1 MKKIIALLL
10 VFFAVSSIMAQPGH
24 KSSKSPAHRSHQ
36 HEQRCSM
43 QFSAVHN
50 EDFAV
55 YVDGDRVVERA
66 VRGVLRFD
74 IVRGQHEIV
83 VHTTRPADKVAA
95 FVFEAQEPNTAFE
108 VSYNGRNHRLEVSL
122 RTPRGTEIVN
132 GLAVVPQARPATPG
146 VALPDVPSSGEMHA
160 ITERIRKESFE
171 DDRVQMAKDQV
182 AMRWFTAA
190 QIIQLANTLTF
201 ENNRLEFLMFAYD
214 FCVDHEH
221 YNAAEDVLKFQ
232 SNRNSLREF
241 LRSKY

>member
-1 MKKIIALLL
+1 MKKIIVLLL
-10 VFFAVSSIMAQPGH
+10 VFFFFFSIMAQPGH
-24 KSSKSPAHRSHQ
+24 KSSKSPAPRSHQ

-43 QFSAVHN
+43 HFSAVHN

-132 GLAVVPQARPATPG
+132 GLAATPG

-214 FCVDHEH
+214 FCVDPEH